1 MKKIIPLVLF
11 SVASIV
17 GFAQDSKTNVD
28 KLCGC
33 YEVSFKYAET
43 FSPDTSY
50 KFRER
55 ETIENVTELA
65 LPIVNTPTKVVI
77 QHLLVINDTMIVKH
91 WREDWTYENPIQW
104 IFKGDGVWQKVTLSA
119 SEVKGKW
126 SQSVWEVSDAPRYQ
140 GSAAWQ
146 VVNNKTIWENTT
158 DAPLPRREYTT
169 RSDYNI
175 LNRTNR
181 LVLTKNG
188 YDHVQDNLKIQR
200 TEGASDT
207 IRVEESGLNRYVQ
220 QPEEKCTPALNYW
233 KNYAPFWIAVEKIW
247 EKYMDTHSQITLVES
262 MGKGKS
268 LNSELFRL
276 SDSWKANKVSGNL
289 DDVLRATIL
298 PHLQ

>member
-1 MKKIIPLVLF
+1 MKKIF
-11 SVASIV
+11 SIV
-17 GFAQDSKTNVD
+17 VFLGAGCSVFAQKGKENVD

-50 KFRER
+50 KFKER
-55 ETIENVTELA
+55 ETIDNVTELA

-104 IFKGDGVWQKVTLSA
+104 IFKGDGVWQKVTLPA

-140 GSAAWQ
+140 GAAAWQ

-181 LVLTKNG
+181 LVLTANG

-200 TEGASDT
+200 TAGASDSV
-207 IRVEESGLNRYVQ
+207 RVEESGINRYVHQ
-220 QPEEKCTPALNYW
+220 AESKCDPAANYW
-233 KNYAPFWIAVEKIW
+233 KNYAPFWLAVEKVW
-247 EKYMDTHSQITLVES
+247 EKYMDTHSQIKLVES
-262 MGKGKS
+262 LGKGK
-268 LNSELFRL
+268 
-276 SDSWKANKVSGNL
+276 
-289 DDVLRATIL
+289 
-298 PHLQ
+298 P